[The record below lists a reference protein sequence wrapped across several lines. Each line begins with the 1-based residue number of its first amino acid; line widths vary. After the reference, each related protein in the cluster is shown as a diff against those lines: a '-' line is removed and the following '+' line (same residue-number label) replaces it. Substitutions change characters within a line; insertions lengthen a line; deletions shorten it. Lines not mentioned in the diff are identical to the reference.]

1 MQNIVRNSKALMMIS
16 VPHGGSSVATLKQ
29 PVRFLVLPSVE
40 VEELRK
46 GGIQEIVLMLCGLN
60 VLVNRF

>member
-1 MQNIVRNSKALMMIS
+1 MMIS